1 MTIDSMKEMNEK
13 MNNKNKGKVFYGNDC
28 CEVRACSH
36 INISKSE
43 LTEFVRL
50 LQALGQAIQ
59 AVFQNPSQNNI
70 DNLIVALNNLQ
81 KFLNCL
87 DLSPAQKQIGNSI
100 IANLLTILR
109 TTPFSCGALYVELQS
124 LLNYLLY
131 IAKLFK
137 VDCCTIDKL
146 VRLITEIQTILVQ
159 YGSGCLGGGGA
170 TGATGATGPQ
180 GPAGAQGATGP
191 QGPQGVQGPAGATG
205 PQGAQG
211 PAGVQGATGPQ
222 GPQGIQGPAGATGA
236 TGAQGAQGPAGATGA
251 TGPQGPQG
259 IQGPA
264 GATGATG
271 PQGPQGVQGPAGAT
285 GPQGAQGP
293 AGATGATGPQG
304 PQGIQGPAGA
314 TGAQGAQGPAG
325 ATGATGPQGAQGPA
339 GATGA
344 TGATGPAGTPIPVT
358 IAAIGNSNAQ
368 TISPGMNIQF
378 NQVFEIN
385 NIDFND
391 TTDTLTVLETGVY
404 EISFSASTTFP
415 GSSPFGF
422 GISFNGQPPTRN
434 FSTNVIGSAVS
445 FSTIVTLQA
454 GTTISVQPTA
464 NTISIPNTGDTTAT
478 LSVFRIY

>member
-1 MTIDSMKEMNEK
+1 

-50 LQALGQAIQ
+50 LQVLGQAIQ

-70 DNLIVALNNLQ
+70 DNLIAALNNLQ

-87 DLSPAQKQIGNSI
+87 DLSPAQRQIGNSI

-137 VDCCTIDKL
+137 VDCCTTDKL
-146 VRLITEIQTILVQ
+146 VKLITEIQTILVQ
-159 YGSGCLGGGGA
+159 YGSGCLGGGA

-191 QGPQGVQGPAGATG
+191 QGPAGAQGATG
-205 PQGAQG
+205 PQGPAGAQGATGPQG
-211 PAGVQGATGPQ
+211 PAGAQGATGPQ
-222 GPQGIQGPAGATGA
+222 GPQG
-236 TGAQGAQGPAGATGA
+236 AQGA

-259 IQGPA
+259 
-264 GATGATG
+264 
-271 PQGPQGVQGPAGAT
+271 
-285 GPQGAQGP
+285 AQ
-293 AGATGATGPQG
+293 
-304 PQGIQGPAGA
+304 
-314 TGAQGAQGPAG
+314 
-325 ATGATGPQGAQGPA
+325 
-339 GATGA
+339 
-344 TGATGPAGTPIPVT
+344 GPAGTPIPVT
-358 IAAIGNSNAQ
+358 IAAIGNSNPQ
-368 TISPGMNIQF
+368 TISPGTNIQF
-378 NQVFEIN
+378 NQVFELT
-385 NIDFND
+385 NIAFND
-391 TTDTLTVLETGVY
+391 TSDTLTILETGVY
-404 EISFSASTTFP
+404 DISFSASTTFP

-454 GTTISVQPTA
+454 GTTIAVQPTA

>member
-1 MTIDSMKEMNEK
+1 

-28 CEVRACSH
+28 CEVRTCSH

-43 LTEFVRL
+43 LIEFVRL

-70 DNLIVALNNLQ
+70 NNLIAALNNLQ

-180 GPAGAQGATGP
+180 GP
-191 QGPQGVQGPAGATG
+191 
-205 PQGAQG
+205 QGAQG

-222 GPQGIQGPAGATGA
+222 GPQGIQGPAGAQGATGAQGPAGAQGATGAQGPAGAQGATGAQGPAGAQGATGA
-236 TGAQGAQGPAGATGA
+236 TGATGPAGAQGATGAQGPAGAQGATGAQGPAGATGA
-251 TGPQGPQG
+251 TGA
-259 IQGPA
+259 QGPA
-264 GATGATG
+264 GAQGATG
-271 PQGPQGVQGPAGAT
+271 AQGPAGAQGAT
-285 GPQGAQGP
+285 GAQGP
-293 AGATGATGPQG
+293 AGATGATG
-304 PQGIQGPAGA
+304 
-314 TGAQGAQGPAG
+314 AQGPAG
-325 ATGATGPQGAQGPA
+325 AQGATGPQGPA
-339 GATGA
+339 GAQGA

-358 IAAIGNSNAQ
+358 IAAIGNSNPQ
-368 TISPGMNIQF
+368 TISPGTNLQF
-378 NQVFEIN
+378 NQVFELT
-385 NIDFND
+385 NISFND
-391 TTDTLTVLETGVY
+391 TSDTLTILETGVY
-404 EISFSASTTFP
+404 DISFSASTTFP

-454 GTTISVQPTA
+454 GTTIAVQPTA

>member
-1 MTIDSMKEMNEK
+1 MTIDSMKERNEK

-70 DNLIVALNNLQ
+70 DNLIAALNNLQ

-146 VRLITEIQTILVQ
+146 VKLITEIQTILVQ
-159 YGSGCLGGGGA
+159 YGSGCLGGG
-170 TGATGATGPQ
+170 
-180 GPAGAQGATGP
+180 
-191 QGPQGVQGPAGATG
+191 
-205 PQGAQG
+205 
-211 PAGVQGATGPQ
+211 
-222 GPQGIQGPAGATGA
+222 
-236 TGAQGAQGPAGATGA
+236 
-251 TGPQGPQG
+251 
-259 IQGPA
+259 
-264 GATGATG
+264 
-271 PQGPQGVQGPAGAT
+271 
-285 GPQGAQGP
+285 
-293 AGATGATGPQG
+293 
-304 PQGIQGPAGA
+304 
-314 TGAQGAQGPAG
+314 
-325 ATGATGPQGAQGPA
+325 ATGATGPQGATGAQGPA
-339 GATGA
+339 GAQGA

-385 NIDFND
+385 NINFND

-404 EISFSASTTFP
+404 DISFSASTTFP

-454 GTTISVQPTA
+454 GTTISIQPTA

>member
-1 MTIDSMKEMNEK
+1 MEERNEK
-13 MNNKNKGKVFYGNDC
+13 MHNENKGKVFYGNDC

-50 LQALGQAIQ
+50 LQAIGQAIQ

-70 DNLIVALNNLQ
+70 DNLIAALNNLQ

-170 TGATGATGPQ
+170 TGATGAQ
-180 GPAGAQGATGP
+180 GPAGA
-191 QGPQGVQGPAGATG
+191 
-205 PQGAQG
+205 
-211 PAGVQGATGPQ
+211 QGATGPQ

-236 TGAQGAQGPAGATGA
+236 TGAQGPAGA
-251 TGPQGPQG
+251 Q
-259 IQGPA
+259 
-264 GATGATG
+264 
-271 PQGPQGVQGPAGAT
+271 
-285 GPQGAQGP
+285 
-293 AGATGATGPQG
+293 
-304 PQGIQGPAGA
+304 
-314 TGAQGAQGPAG
+314 
-325 ATGATGPQGAQGPA
+325 
-339 GATGA
+339 
-344 TGATGPAGTPIPVT
+344 GATGPADTPIPVT
-358 IAAIGNSNAQ
+358 IAAIGNSNPQ
-368 TISPGMNIQF
+368 TISPGTNIQF
-378 NQVFEIN
+378 NQVFELN
-385 NIDFND
+385 NITFND
-391 TTDTLTVLETGVY
+391 TSDTLTILETGVY
-404 EISFSASTTFP
+404 DISFSASTTFP

>member
-1 MTIDSMKEMNEK
+1 

-50 LQALGQAIQ
+50 LQVLGQAIQ

-70 DNLIVALNNLQ
+70 DNLIAALNNLQ

-87 DLSPAQKQIGNSI
+87 DLSPAQRQIGNSI

-137 VDCCTIDKL
+137 VDCCTTDKL
-146 VRLITEIQTILVQ
+146 VKLITEIQTILVQ
-159 YGSGCLGGGGA
+159 YGSECLGGGA

-191 QGPQGVQGPAGATG
+191 QGPAGA
-205 PQGAQG
+205 
-211 PAGVQGATGPQ
+211 QGATGPQ
-222 GPQGIQGPAGATGA
+222 GPQ
-236 TGAQGAQGPAGATGA
+236 
-251 TGPQGPQG
+251 
-259 IQGPA
+259 
-264 GATGATG
+264 
-271 PQGPQGVQGPAGAT
+271 
-285 GPQGAQGP
+285 
-293 AGATGATGPQG
+293 
-304 PQGIQGPAGA
+304 
-314 TGAQGAQGPAG
+314 
-325 ATGATGPQGAQGPA
+325 
-339 GATGA
+339 
-344 TGATGPAGTPIPVT
+344 GPAGTPIPVT
-358 IAAIGNSNAQ
+358 IAAIGNSNPQ
-368 TISPGMNIQF
+368 TISPGTNIQF
-378 NQVFEIN
+378 NQVFELT
-385 NIDFND
+385 NIAFND
-391 TTDTLTVLETGVY
+391 TSDTLTILETGVY
-404 EISFSASTTFP
+404 DISFSASTTFP

-454 GTTISVQPTA
+454 GTTIAVQPTA

>member
-1 MTIDSMKEMNEK
+1 MTNDSMKEKNEK

-36 INISKSE
+36 INIPKSE

-70 DNLIVALNNLQ
+70 DNLIAALNNLQ

-146 VRLITEIQTILVQ
+146 VKLITEIQTILVQ
-159 YGSGCLGGGGA
+159 YGSGCLGGGA

-180 GPAGAQGATGP
+180 GPAGATGAT
-191 QGPQGVQGPAGATG
+191 
-205 PQGAQG
+205 
-211 PAGVQGATGPQ
+211 

-236 TGAQGAQGPAGATGA
+236 TGAQG
-251 TGPQGPQG
+251 
-259 IQGPA
+259 
-264 GATGATG
+264 
-271 PQGPQGVQGPAGAT
+271 
-285 GPQGAQGP
+285 
-293 AGATGATGPQG
+293 
-304 PQGIQGPAGA
+304 
-314 TGAQGAQGPAG
+314 
-325 ATGATGPQGAQGPA
+325 
-339 GATGA
+339 
-344 TGATGPAGTPIPVT
+344 PAGTPIPVT
-358 IAAIGNSNAQ
+358 IAAIGNSNPQ
-368 TISPGMNIQF
+368 TISPGTNLQF
-378 NQVFEIN
+378 NQVFELT
-385 NIDFND
+385 NISFND
-391 TTDTLTVLETGVY
+391 TSDTLTILETGVY
-404 EISFSASTTFP
+404 DISFSASTTFP

-454 GTTISVQPTA
+454 GTTISIQPTA

-478 LSVFRIY
+478 LSIFRIY

>member
-191 QGPQGVQGPAGATG
+191 QGPQG
-205 PQGAQG
+205 AQG
-211 PAGVQGATGPQ
+211 PAGVQGATGPQGPQGIQGPAGAQGPAGTTGATGAQ

-271 PQGPQGVQGPAGAT
+271 PQGPQGVQGV
-285 GPQGAQGP
+285 
-293 AGATGATGPQG
+293 
-304 PQGIQGPAGA
+304 
-314 TGAQGAQGPAG
+314 
-325 ATGATGPQGAQGPA
+325 QGPA

-404 EISFSASTTFP
+404 DISFSASTTFP

>member
-1 MTIDSMKEMNEK
+1 MKERNEK
-13 MNNKNKGKVFYGNDC
+13 INNKNKGKVFYGNDC
-28 CEVRACSH
+28 CEVRACSY

-50 LQALGQAIQ
+50 LQSLGQAIQ

-70 DNLIVALNNLQ
+70 DNLIAALNNLQ

-100 IANLLTILR
+100 IANLLTILK
-109 TTPFSCGALYVELQS
+109 TKPFSCGALYVELQS

-146 VRLITEIQTILVQ
+146 VKLITEIQTILVQ
-159 YGSGCLGGGGA
+159 YGSGCLGGGA

-180 GPAGAQGATGP
+180 GATG
-191 QGPQGVQGPAGATG
+191 A
-205 PQGAQG
+205 
-211 PAGVQGATGPQ
+211 
-222 GPQGIQGPAGATGA
+222 QGPAGATGA
-236 TGAQGAQGPAGATGA
+236 TGAQGPAGA
-251 TGPQGPQG
+251 Q
-259 IQGPA
+259 
-264 GATGATG
+264 
-271 PQGPQGVQGPAGAT
+271 
-285 GPQGAQGP
+285 
-293 AGATGATGPQG
+293 
-304 PQGIQGPAGA
+304 
-314 TGAQGAQGPAG
+314 
-325 ATGATGPQGAQGPA
+325 

-344 TGATGPAGTPIPVT
+344 TGAAGTPIPVT
-358 IAAIGNSNAQ
+358 IAAIGNSNPQ
-368 TISPGMNIQF
+368 TISPGTNIQF
-378 NQVFEIN
+378 NQVFELT
-385 NIDFND
+385 NISFND
-391 TTDTLTVLETGVY
+391 TSDTLTILETGVY
-404 EISFSASTTFP
+404 DISFSASTTFP

-422 GISFNGQPPTRN
+422 GISFNGQPPNRN

-454 GTTISVQPTA
+454 GTTIAVQPTA

>member
-1 MTIDSMKEMNEK
+1 MTIDSMKERNEQ
-13 MNNKNKGKVFYGNDC
+13 MNNKNNGKVFYGNDC

-59 AVFQNPSQNNI
+59 AVFQNPSQANI

-146 VRLITEIQTILVQ
+146 VKLITEIQTILFQ
-159 YGSGCLGGGGA
+159 YGSDCLGG
-170 TGATGATGPQ
+170 GATGATGPQ
-180 GPAGAQGATGP
+180 GPAGATGATG
-191 QGPQGVQGPAGATG
+191 A
-205 PQGAQG
+205 
-211 PAGVQGATGPQ
+211 
-222 GPQGIQGPAGATGA
+222 QGIQGPAGATGA
-236 TGAQGAQGPAGATGA
+236 TGAQGIQGPAGATGA
-251 TGPQGPQG
+251 TGAQGIQGPAGATGAQG

-271 PQGPQGVQGPAGAT
+271 
-285 GPQGAQGP
+285 AQ
-293 AGATGATGPQG
+293 
-304 PQGIQGPAGA
+304 
-314 TGAQGAQGPAG
+314 
-325 ATGATGPQGAQGPA
+325 

-358 IAAIGNSNAQ
+358 IAAIGNSNPQ
-368 TISPGMNIQF
+368 TISPGTNIQF
-378 NQVFEIN
+378 NQVFELT
-385 NIDFND
+385 NISFND
-391 TTDTLTVLETGVY
+391 TSDTLTILETGVY
-404 EISFSASTTFP
+404 DISFSASTTFP

-454 GTTISVQPTA
+454 GTTIAVQPTA

>member
-1 MTIDSMKEMNEK
+1 MKERNEK

-36 INISKSE
+36 INISKSK

-50 LQALGQAIQ
+50 LQTLGQAIQ
-59 AVFQNPSQNNI
+59 AVFQNASQNNI
-70 DNLIVALNNLQ
+70 DNLIAALNNLQ

-137 VDCCTIDKL
+137 IDCCTMDKL
-146 VRLITEIQTILVQ
+146 VKLITEIQTILVQ
-159 YGSGCLGGGGA
+159 YGSGCLGGGA

-180 GPAGAQGATGP
+180 GPAGAQGATG
-191 QGPQGVQGPAGATG
+191 
-205 PQGAQG
+205 
-211 PAGVQGATGPQ
+211 
-222 GPQGIQGPAGATGA
+222 ATGA
-236 TGAQGAQGPAGATGA
+236 
-251 TGPQGPQG
+251 
-259 IQGPA
+259 
-264 GATGATG
+264 
-271 PQGPQGVQGPAGAT
+271 
-285 GPQGAQGP
+285 
-293 AGATGATGPQG
+293 
-304 PQGIQGPAGA
+304 
-314 TGAQGAQGPAG
+314 
-325 ATGATGPQGAQGPA
+325 
-339 GATGA
+339 
-344 TGATGPAGTPIPVT
+344 AGTPIPVT
-358 IAAIGNSNAQ
+358 IEAIGNSNPQ
-368 TISPGMNIQF
+368 TISPGTNIQF
-378 NQVFEIN
+378 NQVFELT
-385 NIDFND
+385 NISFND
-391 TTDTLTVLETGVY
+391 TSDTLTILETGVY
-404 EISFSASTTFP
+404 DISFSASTTFP

-422 GISFNGQPPTRN
+422 GISFNGQPPTHN

-454 GTTISVQPTA
+454 GTTIAVQPTA

>member
-1 MTIDSMKEMNEK
+1 MKEKNEK

-36 INISKSE
+36 INIPKSE

-70 DNLIVALNNLQ
+70 DNLIAALNNLQ

-146 VRLITEIQTILVQ
+146 VKLITEIQTILVQ
-159 YGSGCLGGGGA
+159 YGSGCLGGGA
-170 TGATGATGPQ
+170 TGATGATGP
-180 GPAGAQGATGP
+180 
-191 QGPQGVQGPAGATG
+191 
-205 PQGAQG
+205 
-211 PAGVQGATGPQ
+211 
-222 GPQGIQGPAGATGA
+222 
-236 TGAQGAQGPAGATGA
+236 QGPAGATGA

-259 IQGPA
+259 
-264 GATGATG
+264 
-271 PQGPQGVQGPAGAT
+271 
-285 GPQGAQGP
+285 AQGP
-293 AGATGATGPQG
+293 AGATGAT
-304 PQGIQGPAGA
+304 
-314 TGAQGAQGPAG
+314 
-325 ATGATGPQGAQGPA
+325 GAQGPA

-344 TGATGPAGTPIPVT
+344 TGAQGPAGTPIPVT
-358 IAAIGNSNAQ
+358 IAAIGNSNPQ
-368 TISPGMNIQF
+368 TISPGTNLQF
-378 NQVFEIN
+378 NQVFELT
-385 NIDFND
+385 NISFND
-391 TTDTLTVLETGVY
+391 TSDTLTILETGVY
-404 EISFSASTTFP
+404 DISFSASTTFP

-454 GTTISVQPTA
+454 GTTISIQPTA

-478 LSVFRIY
+478 LSIFRIY

>member
-1 MTIDSMKEMNEK
+1 MKERNEK

-70 DNLIVALNNLQ
+70 DNLIAALNNLQ

-137 VDCCTIDKL
+137 IDCCTIDKL
-146 VRLITEIQTILVQ
+146 VKLITEIQTILVQ
-159 YGSGCLGGGGA
+159 YGSGCLGG
-170 TGATGATGPQ
+170 GATGATGPQ

-191 QGPQGVQGPAGATG
+191 QGPAGA
-205 PQGAQG
+205 
-211 PAGVQGATGPQ
+211 QGATGPQ
-222 GPQGIQGPAGATGA
+222 GPAGAQGATGA
-236 TGAQGAQGPAGATGA
+236 TGA
-251 TGPQGPQG
+251 
-259 IQGPA
+259 
-264 GATGATG
+264 
-271 PQGPQGVQGPAGAT
+271 
-285 GPQGAQGP
+285 
-293 AGATGATGPQG
+293 
-304 PQGIQGPAGA
+304 
-314 TGAQGAQGPAG
+314 
-325 ATGATGPQGAQGPA
+325 
-339 GATGA
+339 
-344 TGATGPAGTPIPVT
+344 AGTPIPVT
-358 IAAIGNSNAQ
+358 IAAIGNSNPQ
-368 TISPGMNIQF
+368 TISPGTNIQF
-378 NQVFEIN
+378 NQVFELT
-385 NIDFND
+385 NISFND
-391 TTDTLTVLETGVY
+391 TSDTLTILETGVY
-404 EISFSASTTFP
+404 DISFSASTTFP

-454 GTTISVQPTA
+454 GTTIAVQPTA

>member
-1 MTIDSMKEMNEK
+1 MTIDSMKEKNEK

-28 CEVRACSH
+28 CKVRACSH

-50 LQALGQAIQ
+50 LQVLGQAIQ

-70 DNLIVALNNLQ
+70 DNLIAALNNLQ

-87 DLSPAQKQIGNSI
+87 DLSPAQRQIGNSI

-137 VDCCTIDKL
+137 VDCCTTDKL
-146 VRLITEIQTILVQ
+146 VKLITEIQTILVQ
-159 YGSGCLGGGGA
+159 YGSGCLGG
-170 TGATGATGPQ
+170 GATGATGPQ

-191 QGPQGVQGPAGATG
+191 QGPQG
-205 PQGAQG
+205 AQ
-211 PAGVQGATGPQ
+211 
-222 GPQGIQGPAGATGA
+222 
-236 TGAQGAQGPAGATGA
+236 
-251 TGPQGPQG
+251 
-259 IQGPA
+259 
-264 GATGATG
+264 
-271 PQGPQGVQGPAGAT
+271 
-285 GPQGAQGP
+285 
-293 AGATGATGPQG
+293 
-304 PQGIQGPAGA
+304 
-314 TGAQGAQGPAG
+314 
-325 ATGATGPQGAQGPA
+325 
-339 GATGA
+339 
-344 TGATGPAGTPIPVT
+344 GPAGTPIPVT
-358 IAAIGNSNAQ
+358 IAAIGNSNPQ
-368 TISPGMNIQF
+368 TISPGTNIQF
-378 NQVFEIN
+378 NQVFELT
-385 NIDFND
+385 NIAFND
-391 TTDTLTVLETGVY
+391 TSDTLTILETGVY
-404 EISFSASTTFP
+404 DISFSASTTFP

-454 GTTISVQPTA
+454 GTTIAVQPTA

>member
-1 MTIDSMKEMNEK
+1 MTIDSMKERNEQ

-59 AVFQNPSQNNI
+59 AVFQNPSQANI

-191 QGPQGVQGPAGATG
+191 QGPQGIQGPAGATG
-205 PQGAQG
+205 ATGATGAQG
-211 PAGVQGATGPQ
+211 V
-222 GPQGIQGPAGATGA
+222 QGPAGATGA
-236 TGAQGAQGPAGATGA
+236 TGAQGVQGPAGATGA
-251 TGPQGPQG
+251 TGATGAQGPAGATGAQG
-259 IQGPA
+259 VQGPA

-271 PQGPQGVQGPAGAT
+271 AQGVQGPA
-285 GPQGAQGP
+285 
-293 AGATGATGPQG
+293 
-304 PQGIQGPAGA
+304 
-314 TGAQGAQGPAG
+314 
-325 ATGATGPQGAQGPA
+325 
-339 GATGA
+339 GA

-358 IAAIGNSNAQ
+358 IAAIGNSNPQ
-368 TISPGMNIQF
+368 TISPGTNIQF
-378 NQVFEIN
+378 NQVFELT
-385 NIDFND
+385 NISFND
-391 TTDTLTVLETGVY
+391 TSDTLTILETGVY
-404 EISFSASTTFP
+404 DISFSASTTFP

-454 GTTISVQPTA
+454 GTTIAVQPTA

>member
-1 MTIDSMKEMNEK
+1 MTIDSMKERNEK

-59 AVFQNPSQNNI
+59 AVFQNPSQTNI
-70 DNLIVALNNLQ
+70 NNLIAALNNLQ

-170 TGATGATGPQ
+170 TGA
-180 GPAGAQGATGP
+180 
-191 QGPQGVQGPAGATG
+191 
-205 PQGAQG
+205 QGAQ
-211 PAGVQGATGPQ
+211 
-222 GPQGIQGPAGATGA
+222 
-236 TGAQGAQGPAGATGA
+236 
-251 TGPQGPQG
+251 
-259 IQGPA
+259 
-264 GATGATG
+264 
-271 PQGPQGVQGPAGAT
+271 
-285 GPQGAQGP
+285 
-293 AGATGATGPQG
+293 
-304 PQGIQGPAGA
+304 
-314 TGAQGAQGPAG
+314 
-325 ATGATGPQGAQGPA
+325 
-339 GATGA
+339 
-344 TGATGPAGTPIPVT
+344 GPAGTPIPVT

-368 TISPGMNIQF
+368 TISPGTNIQF

-385 NIDFND
+385 NINFND
-391 TTDTLTVLETGVY
+391 TADTLTILETGVY
-404 EISFSASTTFP
+404 DISFSASTTSP

-445 FSTIVTLQA
+445 FSTIVTLEA

>member
-1 MTIDSMKEMNEK
+1 MTIDSMKERNEK

-59 AVFQNPSQNNI
+59 AVFQNPSQTNI
-70 DNLIVALNNLQ
+70 NNLIAALNNLQ

-87 DLSPAQKQIGNSI
+87 DLSPAQKQIGDSI

-170 TGATGATGPQ
+170 TGA
-180 GPAGAQGATGP
+180 
-191 QGPQGVQGPAGATG
+191 
-205 PQGAQG
+205 QGAQ
-211 PAGVQGATGPQ
+211 
-222 GPQGIQGPAGATGA
+222 
-236 TGAQGAQGPAGATGA
+236 
-251 TGPQGPQG
+251 
-259 IQGPA
+259 
-264 GATGATG
+264 
-271 PQGPQGVQGPAGAT
+271 
-285 GPQGAQGP
+285 
-293 AGATGATGPQG
+293 
-304 PQGIQGPAGA
+304 
-314 TGAQGAQGPAG
+314 
-325 ATGATGPQGAQGPA
+325 
-339 GATGA
+339 
-344 TGATGPAGTPIPVT
+344 GPAGTPIPVT

-368 TISPGMNIQF
+368 TISPGTNIQF

-385 NIDFND
+385 NINFND
-391 TTDTLTVLETGVY
+391 TADTLTILETGVY
-404 EISFSASTTFP
+404 DISFSASTTFP

-445 FSTIVTLQA
+445 FSTIVTLEA

>member
-1 MTIDSMKEMNEK
+1 

-28 CEVRACSH
+28 CEVRTCSH

-70 DNLIVALNNLQ
+70 NNLIAALNNLQ

-180 GPAGAQGATGP
+180 GP
-191 QGPQGVQGPAGATG
+191 
-205 PQGAQG
+205 QGAQG

-236 TGAQGAQGPAGATGA
+236 TG
-251 TGPQGPQG
+251 
-259 IQGPA
+259 
-264 GATGATG
+264 
-271 PQGPQGVQGPAGAT
+271 
-285 GPQGAQGP
+285 
-293 AGATGATGPQG
+293 

-325 ATGATGPQGAQGPA
+325 ATGATGPQGIQGPA
-339 GATGA
+339 
-344 TGATGPAGTPIPVT
+344 
-358 IAAIGNSNAQ
+358 
-368 TISPGMNIQF
+368 
-378 NQVFEIN
+378 
-385 NIDFND
+385 
-391 TTDTLTVLETGVY
+391 
-404 EISFSASTTFP
+404 
-415 GSSPFGF
+415 
-422 GISFNGQPPTRN
+422 
-434 FSTNVIGSAVS
+434 
-445 FSTIVTLQA
+445 
-454 GTTISVQPTA
+454 
-464 NTISIPNTGDTTAT
+464 
-478 LSVFRIY
+478 

>member
-1 MTIDSMKEMNEK
+1 

-36 INISKSE
+36 INIPKSE

-70 DNLIVALNNLQ
+70 DNLIAALNNLQ

-146 VRLITEIQTILVQ
+146 VKLITEIQTILVQ
-159 YGSGCLGGGGA
+159 YGSGCLGGGA

-180 GPAGAQGATGP
+180 GPAGATGAT
-191 QGPQGVQGPAGATG
+191 
-205 PQGAQG
+205 
-211 PAGVQGATGPQ
+211 

-236 TGAQGAQGPAGATGA
+236 TGAQG
-251 TGPQGPQG
+251 
-259 IQGPA
+259 
-264 GATGATG
+264 
-271 PQGPQGVQGPAGAT
+271 
-285 GPQGAQGP
+285 
-293 AGATGATGPQG
+293 
-304 PQGIQGPAGA
+304 
-314 TGAQGAQGPAG
+314 
-325 ATGATGPQGAQGPA
+325 
-339 GATGA
+339 
-344 TGATGPAGTPIPVT
+344 PAGTPIPVT
-358 IAAIGNSNAQ
+358 IAAIGNSNPQ
-368 TISPGMNIQF
+368 TISPGTNLQF
-378 NQVFEIN
+378 NQVFELT
-385 NIDFND
+385 NISFND
-391 TTDTLTVLETGVY
+391 TSDTLTILETGVY
-404 EISFSASTTFP
+404 DISFSASTTFP

-454 GTTISVQPTA
+454 GTTISIQPTA

-478 LSVFRIY
+478 LSIFRIY

>member
-1 MTIDSMKEMNEK
+1 MKERNEK

-36 INISKSE
+36 INISKSK

-50 LQALGQAIQ
+50 LQTLGQAIQ
-59 AVFQNPSQNNI
+59 AVFQNASQNNI
-70 DNLIVALNNLQ
+70 DNLIAALNNLQ

-137 VDCCTIDKL
+137 IDCCTMDKL
-146 VRLITEIQTILVQ
+146 VKLITEIQTILVQ
-159 YGSGCLGGGGA
+159 YGSGCLGGGA

-180 GPAGAQGATGP
+180 GPAGAQGATG
-191 QGPQGVQGPAGATG
+191 
-205 PQGAQG
+205 
-211 PAGVQGATGPQ
+211 
-222 GPQGIQGPAGATGA
+222 ATGA
-236 TGAQGAQGPAGATGA
+236 
-251 TGPQGPQG
+251 
-259 IQGPA
+259 
-264 GATGATG
+264 
-271 PQGPQGVQGPAGAT
+271 
-285 GPQGAQGP
+285 
-293 AGATGATGPQG
+293 
-304 PQGIQGPAGA
+304 
-314 TGAQGAQGPAG
+314 
-325 ATGATGPQGAQGPA
+325 
-339 GATGA
+339 
-344 TGATGPAGTPIPVT
+344 AGTPIPVT
-358 IAAIGNSNAQ
+358 IEAIGNSNPQ
-368 TISPGMNIQF
+368 TISPGTNIQF
-378 NQVFEIN
+378 NQVFELT
-385 NIDFND
+385 NISFND
-391 TTDTLTVLETGVY
+391 TSDTLTILETGVY
-404 EISFSASTTFP
+404 DISFSASTTFP

-454 GTTISVQPTA
+454 GTTIAVQPTA

>member
-1 MTIDSMKEMNEK
+1 MKERNEK

-28 CEVRACSH
+28 CEVRACSY

-70 DNLIVALNNLQ
+70 DNLIAALNNLQ

-100 IANLLTILR
+100 IANLLTILK
-109 TTPFSCGALYVELQS
+109 TKPFSCGALYVELQS

-137 VDCCTIDKL
+137 VDCYTIDKL
-146 VRLITEIQTILVQ
+146 VKLITEIQTILVQ
-159 YGSGCLGGGGA
+159 YGSGCLGGGA

-180 GPAGAQGATGP
+180 GA
-191 QGPQGVQGPAGATG
+191 
-205 PQGAQG
+205 
-211 PAGVQGATGPQ
+211 
-222 GPQGIQGPAGATGA
+222 
-236 TGAQGAQGPAGATGA
+236 
-251 TGPQGPQG
+251 
-259 IQGPA
+259 
-264 GATGATG
+264 
-271 PQGPQGVQGPAGAT
+271 
-285 GPQGAQGP
+285 
-293 AGATGATGPQG
+293 
-304 PQGIQGPAGA
+304 QGIQGPAGA
-314 TGAQGAQGPAG
+314 TGAQGPAG
-325 ATGATGPQGAQGPA
+325 ATGAT
-339 GATGA
+339 
-344 TGATGPAGTPIPVT
+344 GTPIPVT
-358 IAAIGNSNAQ
+358 IAAIGNSNPQ
-368 TISPGMNIQF
+368 TISPGTNIQF
-378 NQVFEIN
+378 NQVFELT
-385 NIDFND
+385 NISFND
-391 TTDTLTVLETGVY
+391 TSDTLTILETGVY
-404 EISFSASTTFP
+404 DISFSASTTFP

-422 GISFNGQPPTRN
+422 GISFNVQPPNRN

-454 GTTISVQPTA
+454 GTTIAVQPTA

>member
-1 MTIDSMKEMNEK
+1 MTIDSMKEKNEK

-28 CEVRACSH
+28 CKVRACSH

-50 LQALGQAIQ
+50 LQVLGQAIQ

-70 DNLIVALNNLQ
+70 DNLIAALNNLQ

-87 DLSPAQKQIGNSI
+87 DLSPAQRQIGNSI

-137 VDCCTIDKL
+137 VDCCTTDKL
-146 VRLITEIQTILVQ
+146 VKLITEIQTILVQ
-159 YGSGCLGGGGA
+159 YGSGCLGG
-170 TGATGATGPQ
+170 GATGATGPQ

-191 QGPQGVQGPAGATG
+191 QGPQG
-205 PQGAQG
+205 AQG
-211 PAGVQGATGPQ
+211 PG
-222 GPQGIQGPAGATGA
+222 
-236 TGAQGAQGPAGATGA
+236 
-251 TGPQGPQG
+251 
-259 IQGPA
+259 
-264 GATGATG
+264 
-271 PQGPQGVQGPAGAT
+271 
-285 GPQGAQGP
+285 
-293 AGATGATGPQG
+293 
-304 PQGIQGPAGA
+304 
-314 TGAQGAQGPAG
+314 
-325 ATGATGPQGAQGPA
+325 
-339 GATGA
+339 
-344 TGATGPAGTPIPVT
+344 GTPIPVT
-358 IAAIGNSNAQ
+358 IAAIGNSNPQ
-368 TISPGMNIQF
+368 TISPGTNIQF
-378 NQVFEIN
+378 NQVFELT
-385 NIDFND
+385 NIAFND
-391 TTDTLTVLETGVY
+391 TSDTLTILETGVY
-404 EISFSASTTFP
+404 DISFSASTTFP

-454 GTTISVQPTA
+454 GTTIAVQPTA

>member
-180 GPAGAQGATGP
+180 GPAGATGATGP
-191 QGPQGVQGPAGATG
+191 QGPAGAQGATGPQG

-271 PQGPQGVQGPAGAT
+271 PQGPQG
-285 GPQGAQGP
+285 
-293 AGATGATGPQG
+293 
-304 PQGIQGPAGA
+304 PQGI
-314 TGAQGAQGPAG
+314 
-325 ATGATGPQGAQGPA
+325 QGPA

>member
-1 MTIDSMKEMNEK
+1 

-70 DNLIVALNNLQ
+70 DNLINVLNNLQ
-81 KFLNCL
+81 RFLNCL
-87 DLSPAQKQIGNSI
+87 NLSPAQKQIANSI

-137 VDCCTIDKL
+137 IDCCAIDNLVKL
-146 VRLITEIQTILVQ
+146 ISEIQAILVQ
-159 YGSGCLGGGGA
+159 YGSGCLGGGTTGA
-170 TGATGATGPQ
+170 TGATGA
-180 GPAGAQGATGP
+180 
-191 QGPQGVQGPAGATG
+191 
-205 PQGAQG
+205 
-211 PAGVQGATGPQ
+211 
-222 GPQGIQGPAGATGA
+222 QGIQGPAGATGA
-236 TGAQGAQGPAGATGA
+236 TGAQGVQGPAGATGA
-251 TGPQGPQG
+251 TGPQGVQGPAGATGAQGAQGVQGPAGATGATGAQGVQGPAGATGAQGVQGPAGATGAQGATGPQGAQG

-264 GATGATG
+264 GATGA
-271 PQGPQGVQGPAGAT
+271 QGAQGVQGPAGAT
-285 GPQGAQGP
+285 GAQGV
-293 AGATGATGPQG
+293 
-304 PQGIQGPAGA
+304 QGPAGA

-325 ATGATGPQGAQGPA
+325 ATGATGAQ
-339 GATGA
+339 GA
-344 TGATGPAGTPIPVT
+344 TGATGPAGTPIPITTAVL
-358 IAAIGNSNAQ
+358 GNTNAQ
-368 TISPGMNIQF
+368 TVSPGSNIQF
-378 NQVFEIN
+378 NETFELTN
-385 NIDFND
+385 LSFNGS
-391 TTDTLTVLETGVY
+391 DTLTVLETGVY
-404 EISFSASTTFP
+404 DINFSASTTFP

-422 GISFNGQPPTRN
+422 GLSFNGQPPSRN

-445 FSTIVTLQA
+445 FSTIITLTA

-464 NTISIPNTGDTTAT
+464 NTISIPNTGETTAVLT
-478 LSVFRIY
+478 VFRIY